1 MWTAE
6 AVLICALEMLG
17 RNASTFPPIVFV
29 SSPPPGVPAIA
40 EAYVDASRSAIHLIT
55 SSHVFRRAQN
65 ARSQCGEGAAI
76 RKLASILVHE
86 EWHVRHGTNETDAYQ
101 AQLMTLLLLHAD
113 PGDGDFQAVRR
124 AMRTVTTRQKGGVR
138 DKLASSG
145 RHVEADAE
153 QIQAT
158 STSSSDPGTRSDTQR
173 RGSVGPEQN
182 RGHCTF
188 RISLIG
194 GR

>member
-17 RNASTFPPIVFV
+17 RTASTLPPIDFV

-55 SSHVFRRAQN
+55 SSQVFRRAQN
-65 ARSQCGEGAAI
+65 ARWQCGEADAL

-86 EWHVRHGTNETDAYQ
+86 EWHVRHGTSETDAYQ

-124 AMRTVTTRQKGGVR
+124 AMRTVTAQQKGAVR
-138 DKLASSG
+138 DKLASVG
-145 RHVEADAE
+145 RHVEASE
-153 QIQAT
+153 QPQCAA
-158 STSSSDPGTRSDTQR
+158 RC
-173 RGSVGPEQN
+173 GPVSMQGAQE
-182 RGHCTF
+182 
-188 RISLIG
+188 
-194 GR
+194 